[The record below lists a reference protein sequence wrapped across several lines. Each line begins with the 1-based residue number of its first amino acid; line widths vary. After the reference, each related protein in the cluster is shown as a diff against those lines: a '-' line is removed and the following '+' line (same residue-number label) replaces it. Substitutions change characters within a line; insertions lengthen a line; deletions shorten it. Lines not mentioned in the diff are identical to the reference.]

1 MKQLEPPYTATL
13 DRVDLGTLTQ
23 VFIEEEYNADMA
35 EVDKSY
41 LGRVGTVEEHNE
53 DWTLGVTWVTI
64 KFENG
69 HSTVAVIDAI
79 TPVDLPP
86 SLKEHLP
93 GIKDRSDTGHTPL
106 STEEKAAA
114 FEFLKIEL
122 AKIPQEHSFDALAYQ
137 SIYRGMKWVKSL
149 NNHWIH

>member
-1 MKQLEPPYTATL
+1 MKTLEPPYTATL
-13 DRVDLGTLTQ
+13 DRIDIDVLTQ
-23 VFIEEEYNADMA
+23 IFIEEEYNADMA
-35 EVDKSY
+35 EVDKAY

-53 DWTLGVTWVTI
+53 DRSLGVTWVTI

-69 HSTVAVIDAI
+69 HSTVADIDAI
-79 TPVDLPP
+79 TPVDLPL
-86 SLKEHLP
+86 SLEEHLP
-93 GIKDRSDTGHTPL
+93 DIEDESSVVYAPL
-106 STEEKAAA
+106 TDEEKAAA

-137 SIYRGMKWVKSL
+137 AIDRGMKWVKSL